1 MEHFEFDFALPLSLP
16 LRFLGVRP
24 GTARVEVG
32 DEHLEV
38 SFGPWR
44 LVTALSNVED
54 VTVTGPFNPLKAY
67 GVRVSLAD
75 LGVTF
80 GTTTAQGLCVTF
92 REPVAAAVPGGLL
105 RHPSMTVTV
114 AEPERLA
121 RVLTR
126 AAGAPRPLLAAVESD
141 VVPTVPVLEPA
152 ENRRDR
158 ESASRRARKAA
169 RTRAEHRA
177 QEQAEAERAA
187 ARRSAAAKRGAAKRS
202 AAKRSERS
210 AVTEQVGDALDTAQ
224 RTAGR
229 TVERTAERAAKAAD
243 RTADRAAKRTAK
255 RTPAKRTRTAG
266 SGVSA

>member
-1 MEHFEFDFALPLSLP
+1 MERFEFDFALPLSLP

-44 LVTALSNVED
+44 LVTALSNVDD
-54 VTVTGPFNPLKAY
+54 VTVTGPYNPLKAY

-80 GTTTAQGLCVTF
+80 GTTNARGLCVTV
-92 REPVAAAVPGGLL
+92 REPVGAAVPGGLL

-121 RVLTR
+121 RLLTR
-126 AAGAPRPLLAAVESD
+126 AAGTPRPLLEAVEAD

-152 ENRRDR
+152 EDRRDR
-158 ESASRRARKAA
+158 ERASRRARKAA

-177 QEQAEAERAA
+177 QEQAEAERAT
-187 ARRSAAAKRGAAKRS
+187 ARRSAAARRG
-202 AAKRSERS
+202 
-210 AVTEQVGDALDTAQ
+210 
-224 RTAGR
+224 
-229 TVERTAERAAKAAD
+229 
-243 RTADRAAKRTAK
+243 AAKRTAK
-255 RTPAKRTRTAG
+255 RTPAERTPAERTPAKRTPAKRTPAQRTA
-266 SGVSA
+266 STS

>member
-1 MEHFEFDFALPLSLP
+1 MERFEFDFALPLSLP
-16 LRFLGVRP
+16 LRFFGVRP

-44 LVTALSNVED
+44 LVTALSNVDD
-54 VTVTGPFNPLKAY
+54 VTVTGPYNPLKAY

-80 GTTTAQGLCVTF
+80 GTTTARGLCVTF

-126 AAGAPRPLLAAVESD
+126 AAGTPRPLLAAVESD
-141 VVPTVPVLEPA
+141 VVPDVPVIEPD
-152 ENRRDR
+152 EDRRAR
-158 ESASRRARKAA
+158 EKASRRARKAA

-187 ARRSAAAKRGAAKRS
+187 ARRSAAAQRGAAKR
-202 AAKRSERS
+202 AAKRTG
-210 AVTEQVGDALDTAQ
+210 TEH
-224 RTAGR
+224 
-229 TVERTAERAAKAAD
+229 AA
-243 RTADRAAKRTAK
+243 TQRTAK
-255 RTPAKRTRTAG
+255 RTPAKRTPARRTA
-266 SGVSA
+266 STS